1 MIWYYMCGWND
12 LKMGKPSSSQNEET
26 ERKAGFGCELAPKIP
41 EGKIIISYSLIIIFL
56 AREVHTSRAYVMLRI
71 SSYFICM

>member
-1 MIWYYMCGWND
+1 MIWYCMCGWND

-41 EGKIIISYSLIIIFL
+41 EG
-56 AREVHTSRAYVMLRI
+56 
-71 SSYFICM
+71 